1 VRVTA
6 TLALLLTSPFV
17 AHARDS
23 GDYAIYSV
31 VLDHLHLTHAGPL
44 RFAIVRETISAP
56 VLPCPAAKGIVQSAA
71 PNQQRLE
78 PGKLSIKEPYK
89 LITENEAAEWIRNR
103 FAPQVPRILPARS
116 RLIRIPDPRISFALH
131 SPSTTPGTCQSAG
144 WKILTRSNTSTLVS

>member
-17 AHARDS
+17 AHALDS
-23 GDYAIYSV
+23 GDYAVYSV
-31 VLDHLHLTHAGPL
+31 VLDHLHLTPAGPL

-103 FAPQVPRILPARS
+103 FAPQVPTDPPGPKPLDPYPGS
-116 RLIRIPDPRISFALH
+116 TDLIRLAQPFYNAEHTRAMVFVSA
-131 SPSTTPGTCQSAG
+131 TCGSLCQ
-144 WKILTRSNTSTLVS
+144 